1 MSRRKRR
8 TNTTRPI
15 PYTKS
20 GPLATPLS
28 YKDTIEAVETGARIA
43 NDSFGRGLEAG
54 RPKQLS
60 KTRENTVK
68 IASVLYVLVLLAAI
82 LLCLAQFL
90 PSERLPEFILD
101 KELAEKAL
109 TYVLAQLPLLAKIML
124 EK

>member
-1 MSRRKRR
+1 
-8 TNTTRPI
+8 
-15 PYTKS
+15 
-20 GPLATPLS
+20 
-28 YKDTIEAVETGARIA
+28 
-43 NDSFGRGLEAG
+43 
-54 RPKQLS
+54 
-60 KTRENTVK
+60 
-68 IASVLYVLVLLAAI
+68 VLVLLAAI